1 MQNTFSSKPEYLAT
15 RSAQHIKELMPQLSP
30 SEARVAQYIL
40 LNLERIG
47 YETGASIAEK
57 AAVSAITV
65 SRFLK
70 RAGYQGI
77 SALKQELQQEMIPVV
92 SEHHQPS
99 AEISRHKEVLDHEM
113 QAMMR
118 LFEQFQSEEWQSL
131 IRHVSTAERVFVSGF
146 QTVRGLAEDFS
157 RRLSLARPK
166 VHYLSAHDGM
176 LGELLGT
183 PERQPGYEVLILIDV
198 IPYARETR
206 IICDIAVEKGVQ
218 LVILTDEFCHWAS
231 DYTPYVLHNKSKA
244 SLFLESTW
252 GLNLASNMLVDG
264 VASQRASSDSR
275 SREWQ
280 DMAKRLALF

>member
-77 SALKQELQQEMIPVV
+77 SALKQELQQEMIPVL
-92 SEHHQPS
+92 SEQHSS
-99 AEISRHKEVLDHEM
+99 AEIRRHKEVLDHEM

-118 LFEQFQSEEWQSL
+118 LFEQFQSDDWQSM
-131 IRHVSTAERVFVSGF
+131 IRHVSTAEQVFVSGF
-146 QTVRGLAEDFS
+146 QTVRGLAEDFC

-183 PERQPGYEVLILIDV
+183 PERQSGYEVLILIDV